1 MFPSILGFLASAYFQ
16 GNIRQ
21 LHPLLQVVFR
31 AAYMA
36 LGQVGGG
43 VLRDHNSSFFSFV
56 ICKIE

>member
-36 LGQVGGG
+36 LGQVGGA
-43 VLRDHNSSFFSFV
+43 LRDPNSSFFSFI